1 MSGAHVVDRL
11 DDYVDGE
18 LSEAEFQ
25 EVELHL
31 AGCADCAAEHAFL
44 RELLASAA
52 SLPKSMAPARDLWPA
67 IAERLHRRTAAPSYW
82 LAVLAAAAALLVAL
96 TLTLKPSPTPTATTS
111 PTTGGSVVPTSS
123 IAGGLSPALEEA
135 EREYE
140 RATAQLLAAIAQRR
154 DALPPATVA
163 ALDENL
169 RSIDQALVEVRAAVR
184 ADPTN
189 PRLNHLLTST
199 HQRKVET
206 LRRVVKLTT

>member
-52 SLPKSMAPARDLWPA
+52 SLPKSVAPARDLWPG
-67 IAERLHRRTAAPSYW
+67 IAERLHRRTAPPSYW
-82 LAVLAAAAALLVAL
+82 LAGMAAAAALLVAL

-111 PTTGGSVVPTSS
+111 PATGGSVVP
-123 IAGGLSPALEEA
+123 IALTGLPPELEEA

-154 DALPPATVA
+154 DAMPPATVA

-189 PRLNHLLTST
+189 PRLNHLLAST

>member
-1 MSGAHVVDRL
+1 MSGTHVMDRL
-11 DDYVDGE
+11 DDFVDGT

-31 AGCADCAAEHAFL
+31 AGCEDCAAEHAFL

-52 SLPKSMAPARDLWPA
+52 ELPRAMAPPRDLWPG
-67 IAERLHRRTAAPSYW
+67 IASRLERRPTVARSYW
-82 LAVLAAAAALLVAL
+82 LSGLAAAAALLVAV
-96 TLTLKPSPTPTATTS
+96 TLAVKPRTQT
-111 PTTGGSVVPTSS
+111 TTG
-123 IAGGLSPALEEA
+123 ASPNVAATPVSLGQLPPELAAA
-135 EREYE
+135 ELEYE
-140 RATAQLLAAIAQRR
+140 RATKQLL
-154 DALPPATVA
+154 DALAARRASLPDETKR

-169 RSIDQALVEVRAAVR
+169 RAIDQALLEVRAAVI

-189 PRLNHLLTST
+189 PHLNHLLAST